1 MVKNVDKVHI
11 PSFNLAKARENQD
24 DAPKLTSHPEKAPR
38 IGFGN
43 ALLISLK
50 AIGGSIGS
58 DKTYASLRSSLK
70 DEVINTKIE
79 HRVEKLAIRLNA
91 TSEEKTG
98 TLANWKDSY
107 VARKLNLPSEP
118 TGFFNKVENL
128 EMKEAGNS
136 KVQHSHVSALRDLL
150 PHERLSGN
158 KEGIDAHFCNLA
170 DRIIREVAS
179 HGFAPE
185 DRGGAFKQVFTE
197 LVVREMDLTHSKLL
211 SPDQFEQA
219 AQRFMSDSRTDKAE
233 IMQIIADTLKDLR
246 DPNSDLMMRVKVNG
260 FEKITN
266 ELRHLKPTGDTTY
279 LRNTQSNEFFLTA
292 AAQGGYKII
301 ESTHSFIDTLPQN
314 VSFASVQNRVE
325 GMVAN
330 MQGDK
335 VKFGNL
341 TTPDTVRSLG
351 KLAVQMISAITS
363 HDMATDF
370 RAFVSDVM
378 DTIKSQVESG
388 DIGKD
393 VGMRAHKLFS
403 ESSILLRFVV
413 PDLSTGKLDGAS
425 AQRSLVVLSQFV
437 QLIAND
443 QDAPATFDQDMK
455 QAYDEVK
462 SSVREKLQDFLTF
475 LDVPTPGQFSKDL
488 DKALSRYV
496 MAEVKDMEESLSLPD
511 DDDDDIEVENG
522 EVDPETLNAQKLI
535 NEESD
540 KARKIGSDDAQPKN
554 NPQNNPEQ
562 GKIAQNTLPKE
573 VVIEE
578 IDMFEDEDDSEDPE
592 VDLETLNAQM
602 LVDPKS
608 IRSKDEVVSDK
619 INNSIDELQRPKK
632 EPVFDPLNTPPNSNP
647 PN

>member
-1 MVKNVDKVHI
+1 M
-11 PSFNLAKARENQD
+11 
-24 DAPKLTSHPEKAPR
+24 
-38 IGFGN
+38 
-43 ALLISLK
+43 
-50 AIGGSIGS
+50 
-58 DKTYASLRSSLK
+58 
-70 DEVINTKIE
+70 
-79 HRVEKLAIRLNA
+79 EKLATRLNA
-91 TSEEKTG
+91 SPEEKTG
-98 TLANWKDSY
+98 TLANWKDSH
-107 VARKLNLPSEP
+107 VARKYNLPTEP

-128 EMKEAGNS
+128 QMKEAGKTKGLDS
-136 KVQHSHVSALRDLL
+136 QTSTLTDLL
-150 PHERLSGN
+150 PKEQLSGN
-158 KEGIDAHFCNLA
+158 KEAVDAHFSNLA
-170 DRIIREVAS
+170 SRIIREFDAL
-179 HGFAPE
+179 GFAPE
-185 DRGGAFKQVFTE
+185 DRGTAFKEVFAE
-197 LVVREMDLTHSKLL
+197 LVVREMDLTKAKLIT
-211 SPDQFEQA
+211 PDQFEQA
-219 AQRFMSDSRTDKAE
+219 ARRFTSDSRTDKAE
-233 IMQIIADTLKDLR
+233 IMQIIADTLSELG
-246 DPNSDLMMRVKVNG
+246 DPNSDVMMRIKVNG
-260 FEKITN
+260 FE
-266 ELRHLKPTGDTTY
+266 ELISELGNLKPTGDTDY
-279 LRNTQSNEFFLTA
+279 LRSTTSNELFLTG

-301 ESTHSFIDTLPQN
+301 ESSRDFVKTLPQN
-314 VSFASVQNRVE
+314 LSFRAVENRVE
-325 GMVAN
+325 GMLKDL
-330 MQGDK
+330 QGDR

-351 KLAVQMISAITS
+351 TLAMQMISAIS
-363 HDMATDF
+363 RQDMASDF
-370 RAFVSDVM
+370 RSFVADVM

-388 DIGKD
+388 AIGKD
-393 VGMRAHKLFS
+393 VGMRAHKLFG
-403 ESSILLRFVV
+403 ESSILLRYVV
-413 PDLSTGKLDGAS
+413 PEVAQGKMEGAG
-425 AQRSLVVLSQFV
+425 AQRSLMVLSQFV
-437 QLIAND
+437 QMIAND

-455 QAYDEVK
+455 QAYNEVK
-462 SSVREKLQDFLTF
+462 ASVREKLQDFLTL
-475 LDVPTPGQFSKDL
+475 LDAPSPGQFSKDL

-496 MAEVKDMEESLSLPD
+496 MAEVKEMEESLSLPD